1 MLTQNP
7 GNQKVPAEGKAGLK
21 YGVSITDACIDWA
34 ETEKVLENLAEA
46 VKQRRKV
53 SEVNGSSVNA

>member
-1 MLTQNP
+1 M
-7 GNQKVPAEGKAGLK
+7 PAEGPEALK

-34 ETEKVLENLAEA
+34 ETETVLDNLAEA

-53 SEVNGSSVNA
+53 LGVNGHGD

>member
-1 MLTQNP
+1 M
-7 GNQKVPAEGKAGLK
+7 PAEGKAGLK

-34 ETEKVLENLAEA
+34 ETEKVLENLANA

-53 SEVNGSSVNA
+53 ASGNV